1 MGGSQDAT
9 DIRPDEGPWQSLL
22 RNGMILPP
30 MLSPVPETPRL
41 EAGGDQPPA
50 TSLGVRTLSGFGW
63 SSLTVVIKAL
73 LTFLVLVMLSR
84 LLTPNDFGLI
94 GIVWI
99 LTELVTRFGQTGIG
113 HVLVQRQDLTGHHI
127 EIAGTLS
134 VSLGVAVAVGIW
146 LSAPYVGLFFGEPTI
161 ATLLQVLCVTFVI
174 GGVGVVPEH
183 LLRRNLRFKQLMV
196 VDILSYAAGY
206 GLTAT
211 ALALQ
216 GFGAW
221 ALAWAEVVRVL
232 IRAVIASLYCPPSFR
247 LRLTVREATDLIF
260 RGAGYSFLQVFD
272 FIVRTGG
279 FFVVGCWLGATSLG
293 YYTRADKL
301 ASLPFQYLGGNLFEV
316 AFPAMA
322 QRQQRIDRLGTA
334 YLHGV
339 ELLLLAVLPVTAL
352 TFGTAPR
359 IVSVVLGG
367 QWGETVSVL
376 QILAIS
382 IPFQTT
388 GILNIAVVRA
398 SGAVYRETWRHAAH
412 AVLVVFG
419 AWLGSRWGLTGVA
432 VAIVSAQIVASLIM
446 TQAALSLLCLPL
458 RRLLRRCLPALWV
471 SSWMAL
477 ALWLKAG
484 CIGVWGW
491 PAGLM
496 LLFEMLICGTAIVA
510 ATCYAPSFARL
521 WSVPWVLASVPFEA
535 LGITG
540 RYLRLGLERFP
551 VPYAASSSAS
561 SSRETQTR

>member
-1 MGGSQDAT
+1 
-9 DIRPDEGPWQSLL
+9 
-22 RNGMILPP
+22 MILPP
-30 MLSPVPETPRL
+30 MLSPIPEVPRL
-41 EAGGDQPPA
+41 EAGGCHPPT
-50 TSLGVRTLSGFGW
+50 TSLGVRALSGFGW

-73 LTFLVLVMLSR
+73 LTLLVLVVLSR

-113 HVLVQRQDLTGHHI
+113 HVLVQRQDLTGHYI
-127 EIAGTLS
+127 EISGTLS
-134 VSLGVAVAVGIW
+134 VALGVAVAAMIW

-183 LLRRNLRFKQLMV
+183 LLRRNLHFKQLMV
-196 VDILSYAAGY
+196 VDILSYAVGY
-206 GLTAT
+206 GLTAMI
-211 ALALQ
+211 LALQ

-221 ALAWAEVVRVL
+221 ALVWAEVVRVL
-232 IRAVIASLYCPPSFR
+232 IRTVIVSLYFPPSFR
-247 LRLTVREATDLIF
+247 LRLTVRETTDLIF
-260 RGAGYSFLQVFD
+260 RGVSYSFLQVFD

-279 FFVVGCWLGATSLG
+279 SFVVGHWLGATSLG

-301 ASLPFQYLGGNLFEV
+301 ASLSFQYLGGNLFEV

-322 QRQQRIDRLGTA
+322 QRRQRLDRLGTA

-339 ELLLLAVLPVTAL
+339 ELLLLVVLPVATL
-352 TFGTAPR
+352 TFGAAPR
-359 IVSVVLGG
+359 IVAVILGG
-367 QWGETVSVL
+367 QWDDTVPVL

-388 GILNIAVVRA
+388 NILNVAVVRA

-412 AVLVVFG
+412 AFLIVFG

-446 TQAALSLLCLPL
+446 TQAALLLLCLRL
-458 RRLLRRCLPALWV
+458 RRLLRCCLPALWV
-471 SSWMAL
+471 SSWVAL

-496 LLFEMLICGTAIVA
+496 LLFEMLICGTAIV
-510 ATCYAPSFARL
+510 TVTYYAPPFARL

-540 RYLRLGLERFP
+540 RYLRLGLKRFS
-551 VPYAASSSAS
+551 VPYAASSSLS
-561 SSRETQTR
+561 SSREI